1 MVNDTDPFSLIGE
14 HIDYVLFGAFPAAI
28 ERDILIACG
37 PSLSSG
43 SGAADPGGVRAQN
56 LNPKYDPQTFT
67 PMLKSSGPSAA
78 EEADAASAVHA
89 EPAWHLDINTREL
102 RWESY
107 IKAGYYVREI
117 STSAFNDIMTSAYRV
132 SLVDSSPLR
141 WLDLTSKITLFLS
154 TYFSLGLFR
163 RVLVFLQG
171 RQYSLI
177 MSFKLL
183 TMNVAP
189 RW

>member
-78 EEADAASAVHA
+78 EEADAANAVHA

-107 IKAGYYVREI
+107 IKAGYYVRGM
-117 STSAFNDIMTSAYRV
+117 SSSACIGVMTSTYREF
-132 SLVDSSPLR
+132 LVASSPLR
-141 WLDLTSKITLFLS
+141 WLDPASKITLFLS
-154 TYFSLGLFR
+154 TYFSPGLFR